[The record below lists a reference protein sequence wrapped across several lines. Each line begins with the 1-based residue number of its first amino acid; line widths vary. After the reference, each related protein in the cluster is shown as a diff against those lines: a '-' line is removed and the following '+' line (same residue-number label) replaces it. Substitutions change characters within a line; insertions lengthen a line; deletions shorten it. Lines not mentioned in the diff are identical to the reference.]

1 MKKLINQI
9 VLVNLIIIASESCH
23 KPCNEPN
30 YSFKVNESFF
40 PQKDSINVGD
50 TIFVLSSFNK
60 ELTDTTTKKVID
72 FSNAENL
79 GTVLIISDITKFRDI
94 QRGAIDSFSYFNLVG
109 SIFTAPATDTLNVKQ
124 LIYTET
130 SSIYDLKIG
139 LIAKKAG
146 IYIFTIP
153 DNPDVFRKNQTKC
166 GTANFEILN
175 QNTQQHLYLFENIL
189 GSLSRYDSTHS
200 YCVKVK

>member
-9 VLVNLIIIASESCH
+9 VLVSLIVLTSESCH

-30 YSFKVNESFF
+30 YSFMVDESFF

-50 TIFVLSSFNK
+50 TIFILSSFNK
-60 ELTDTTTKKVID
+60 ELTDTTTKKAIK

-79 GTVLIISDITKFRDI
+79 VTALIISDISKFRDT

-109 SIFTAPATDTLNVKQ
+109 SIFTPTNTDTLSVKQ
-124 LIYTET
+124 LTYIET
-130 SSIYDLKIG
+130 SSTYEIKIA
-139 LIAKKAG
+139 LIARKAG

-153 DNPDVFRKNQTKC
+153 DNPDVFRRNQPKC

-175 QNTQQHLYLFENIL
+175 RNTQQHLYLFENIL